1 MLEFATLQYFKKAIK
16 TCNYWTNF
24 RNSDHSD
31 FVAPF
36 ACPRSIA
43 CMCVNERLSFSS
55 RHITLCVCILCLY
68 IGIDLDYT
76 TAIHKFLKE
85 GK

>member
-1 MLEFATLQYFKKAIK
+1 MTNNTKTLFLYKVFLKK
-16 TCNYWTNF
+16 NGY
-24 RNSDHSD
+24 SGHSD

-76 TAIHKFLKE
+76 TAIHKFL
-85 GK
+85 